1 MWLETVFDAETKEK
15 AAGETRVL
23 ILDGHSSH
31 YTLEF
36 IQYARENNIIIL
48 GYPPHCTHALQGL
61 DVVCFG
67 KMKVCWRSVI
77 EEFEKQNQRD
87 VTKSDFT
94 HLFGKAYLQAFDEKT
109 VKAAFSVTGVYP
121 FNRSIIT
128 EEQMKPSVPHSIKGA
143 FPLPQA
149 SPIRAIMAA
158 FHSNPPTAFDLSPSN
173 HIAAPMHTNSR
184 PVTPNASGS
193 IPMRPTTPESPTR
206 RRIPGQLGAVAR
218 DPCIDPMLYTPS
230 KRMRSLYAGL
240 SLTSSGSF
248 LVSKA
253 KITSSTP
260 ILHPVLEAPPTL
272 PDPDWDLLNGGSID
286 KAWVTTKEVQ
296 KENQV
301 LRESLV
307 TAHLHIKSR
316 DMMLEGAHAQLT
328 YQNLHLEKMNYA
340 LKNKEERTKNDRALL
355 FDGTAQVLSS
365 TEFENKI
372 KEQKKKAAD
381 KEKQKEENAEK
392 RCAARR
398 KRDELEA
405 RWDQIKVNHEARLA
419 EWTEECRKLADQ
431 GVPKRDWP
439 GKPKRQLKST
449 LIEQDSPEDD
459 DDGTDNGSNGG
470 EEAE

>member
-1 MWLETVFDAETKEK
+1 MWLETVFDAETREK
-15 AAGETRVL
+15 AAGKTRVL

-36 IQYARENNIIIL
+36 IKYTRQNNIIVL
-48 GYPPHCTHALQGL
+48 GYPLHCMHALQGL

-77 EEFEKQNQRD
+77 EEFEKQNQCE

-94 HLFGKAYLQAFDEKT
+94 YLFGKAYLQAFDKKT

-121 FNRSIIT
+121 FNCSVIT

-173 HIAAPMHTNSR
+173 HTVAPMHTDSC
-184 PVTPNASGS
+184 PVTPNTSRS
-193 IPMRPTTPESPTR
+193 IPTCPTTPEYPTHQ
-206 RRIPGQLGAVAR
+206 RIPGQSGAVAR
-218 DPCIDPMLYTPS
+218 DPCIDPTLYTPS
-230 KRMRSLYAGL
+230 KRMCSLYAEL

-248 LVSKA
+248 LVSKV
-253 KITSSTP
+253 KITLSTP
-260 ILHPVLEAPPTL
+260 ILRPVLEAPPPL
-272 PDPDWDLLNGGSID
+272 LDPDWDLLNEGINE
-286 KAWVTTKEVQ
+286 KPWVTTKEVQ
-296 KENQV
+296 EENRV
-301 LRESLV
+301 LQESLA
-307 TAHLHIKSR
+307 TAHLHIKSQ

-340 LKNKEERTKNDRALL
+340 LKNKEERTKNNRALL

-365 TEFENKI
+365 TEFEDKI
-372 KEQKKKAAD
+372 KEQKKKASD

-392 RCAARR
+392 RCTARR
-398 KRDELEA
+398 KREEREA
-405 RWDQIKVNHEARLA
+405 QWEQIKANHKARLA
-419 EWTEECRKLADQ
+419 EWTAECQKLAD
-431 GVPKRDWP
+431 
-439 GKPKRQLKST
+439 
-449 LIEQDSPEDD
+449 
-459 DDGTDNGSNGG
+459 
-470 EEAE
+470 